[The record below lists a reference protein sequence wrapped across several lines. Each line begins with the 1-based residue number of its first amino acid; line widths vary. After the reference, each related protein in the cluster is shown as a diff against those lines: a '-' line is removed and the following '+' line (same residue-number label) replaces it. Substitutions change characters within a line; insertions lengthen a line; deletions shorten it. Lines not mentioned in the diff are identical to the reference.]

1 MKIIFRL
8 LILTLLLA
16 SSTVTLAMRD
26 EDDPDRR
33 PGCSQVLP

>member
-1 MKIIFRL
+1 MRAILACL
-8 LILTLLLA
+8 LIVWIT
-16 SSTVTLAMRD
+16 STVDAGMRD